1 MLEKHIVGT
10 AFTHCTGKRTKA
22 RVGNRKSQ
30 YIQQFR
36 FQFKVMCT
44 FFAFLSRSRSLFL
57 SFLFLKCNQ
66 TVYNAAA
73 AAAIVQIPNDLK
85 LAKIDKEKEKRPFCL
100 YTKIIYLVRRW

>member
-44 FFAFLSRSRSLFL
+44 FFAFLSLSRSRSLFL

-66 TVYNAAA
+66 TVHNAAGA
-73 AAAIVQIPNDLK
+73 VVQIPNGLK
-85 LAKIDKEKEKRPFCL
+85 IAKN
-100 YTKIIYLVRRW
+100 